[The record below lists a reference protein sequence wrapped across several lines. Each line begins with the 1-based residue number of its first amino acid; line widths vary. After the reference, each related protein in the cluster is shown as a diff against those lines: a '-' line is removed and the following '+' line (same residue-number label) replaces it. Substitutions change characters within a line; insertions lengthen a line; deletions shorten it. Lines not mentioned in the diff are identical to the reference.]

1 MNEAIL
7 YRLSSS
13 SKDCTKKKVMNIFD
27 LEILEV
33 LPQANQVQ
41 ITGSFAWARAR
52 AYATGRFTRMH
63 TFRYTH
69 SDANGSVSLSGSSS
83 SASS

>member
-1 MNEAIL
+1 MMI
-7 YRLSSS
+7 R
-13 SKDCTKKKVMNIFD
+13 D
-27 LEILEV
+27 LDILEV
-33 LPQANQVQ
+33 LTQANQVQ
-41 ITGSFAWARAR
+41 ISGSYAWARAR
-52 AYATGRFTRMH
+52 AFAAGRLTRIQ